1 MAGRSFGWM
10 LACAAV
16 LGAACGDDSSSPGDT
31 AGEGDGIA
39 EADGGEEADAE
50 IEEDVPPEAVDGDAD
65 VPEEAE
71 TVEEADAEAD
81 GDATPTVCETY
92 CGPVVDAACS
102 AGPPT
107 LDACLT
113 GCAALV
119 AACGTDFDA
128 LATCAGDSPT
138 IVCDASGMPVAE
150 GCETQQAALLGCIA
164 GGPCGSYCE
173 QAVLEGCAMGPA
185 TFADCSANCRASELL
200 CATEFD
206 ALSTCAGDTFT
217 VECDSL
223 DRVSITDCA
232 TEFDALMQC
241 SYVDPC
247 TAVCTPA
254 IAAGCSS
261 GPPDMTSCLGGCL
274 DFAGRGCVPELHD
287 LQDCAG
293 VAPTATCSASDMPV
307 ITGCEAE
314 TAAFSVCGAP

>member
-1 MAGRSFGWM
+1 MKRSLFGWM
-10 LACAAV
+10 LVCAAA
-16 LGAACGDDSSSPGDT
+16 LGAGCGDDSSNPGDT
-31 AGEGDGIA
+31 AGEADVVA
-39 EADGGEEADAE
+39 EAEGGADADAE
-50 IEEDVPPEAVDGDAD
+50 VEEDVLPEAADGDGE
-65 VPEEAE
+65 VVEEAE

-81 GDATPTVCETY
+81 GDATPAVCETY

-113 GCAALV
+113 GCTALV
-119 AACGTDFDA
+119 TACGTEFGA

-150 GCETQQAALLGCIA
+150 GCEAEQAALLGCIS

-173 QAVLEGCAMGPA
+173 QAVLEGCAMGPD
-185 TFADCSANCRASELL
+185 TFADCSANCRGSEML
-200 CATEFD
+200 CGTRFD

-223 DRVSITDCA
+223 DRVSITGCD

-247 TAVCTPA
+247 TGMCPTVV
-254 IAAGCSS
+254 AAGCSA
-261 GPPDMTSCLGGCL
+261 GPPDMTSCVGGCIE
-274 DFAGRGCVPELHD
+274 FAGRGCITELHD
-287 LQDCAG
+287 LVDCAG
-293 VAPTATCSASDMPV
+293 ATPAVTCGASGEPV
-307 ITGCEAE
+307 VTGCETENLAFAVC
-314 TAAFSVCGAP
+314 AAP